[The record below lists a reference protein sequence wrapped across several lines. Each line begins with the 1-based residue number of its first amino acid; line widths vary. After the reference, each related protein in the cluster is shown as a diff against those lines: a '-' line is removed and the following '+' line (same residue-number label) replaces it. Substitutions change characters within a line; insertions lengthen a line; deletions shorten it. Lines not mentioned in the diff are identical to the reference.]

1 MRRYALI
8 LGSALALAGSACT
21 PIVDQRGHVVEQG
34 TYEKLQAG
42 SSTKDDVLNLLG
54 SPSTV
59 AAFDNETWYYISQ
72 RAERVAFREPQVR
85 EQHVVAIAFESSGTV
100 KKIDNYSLKDGKVVD
115 MVDRKTP
122 TAGKELGYI
131 EQLFGNLGKFG
142 KPGSKEGGGPQ

>member
-1 MRRYALI
+1 MWRYALI
-8 LGSALALAGSACT
+8 AGSIFTAALGACT
-21 PIVDQRGHVVEQG
+21 PIVDQRGHVVEKG

-42 SSTKDDVLNLLG
+42 TSTKDDVLTLLG

-59 AAFDNETWYYISQ
+59 AAFDAETWYYISQ
-72 RAERVAFREPQVR
+72 RAETVAFKEPQVR
-85 EQHVVAIAFESSGTV
+85 QQNVVAIAFESSGTV
-100 KKIDNYSLKDGKVVD
+100 KTINNYTLKDGKAVD

-142 KPGSKEGGGPQ
+142 KPGGKETP